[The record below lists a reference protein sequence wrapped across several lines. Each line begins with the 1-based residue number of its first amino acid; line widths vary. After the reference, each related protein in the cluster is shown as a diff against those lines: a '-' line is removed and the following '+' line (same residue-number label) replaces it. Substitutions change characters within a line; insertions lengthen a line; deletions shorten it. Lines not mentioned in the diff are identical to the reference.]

1 MTVTRAVERR
11 LPSRRPSLSLL
22 PSLGACLLVTALD
35 LLFDA
40 VDQLVALLLIGPFLA
55 STRLGVRPTA
65 AVCGTALVLGLV
77 LGASAGNLVGPAFA
91 VRWSGL
97 FLGCV
102 LAVQAAR
109 RHALRTTLD
118 RSRKV
123 ARATQEALL
132 RPVSA
137 TLDGTRVCTRYHSAT
152 RESDLSGDVYDV
164 AVTPYGLRLLV
175 GDVRGHDLDSLRLAA
190 ATLAAFRDLAPLAP
204 HLPRLAADLD
214 ARLGPEFG
222 PEDFVTVVLA
232 EFAPGEL
239 RLVNCGHPTPLRVG
253 AGLDLLEPGEP
264 APPLGLGPRPS
275 QYSHRL
281 DDGDRV
287 LFYTDGL
294 TEARDRDGTPF
305 RLLDEA
311 ARTLRDPLPEKA
323 LDALHAR
330 LTAHIG
336 RLPTDDLTLVLCL
349 PELAGAPPP
358 VTDGMLRGSQR

>member
-1 MTVTRAVERR
+1 MTTTRAVGRR
-11 LPSRRPSLSLL
+11 PPSRRTALSLL
-22 PSLGACLLVTALD
+22 PSLGACLLVTAAD
-35 LLFDA
+35 LLFDT
-40 VDQLVALLLIGPFLA
+40 VHHLVALLLVGPFLA
-55 STRLGVRPTA
+55 STRLGARPTA
-65 AVCGTALVLGLV
+65 VVCGVALLLGLA
-77 LGASAGNLVGPAFA
+77 LGATEGDLLVPDFA

-102 LAVQAAR
+102 LAVQGSR
-109 RHALRTTLD
+109 RHTVVRRALD
-118 RSRKV
+118 RSREV
-123 ARATQEALL
+123 ARATQGALL

-137 TLDGTRVCTRYHSAT
+137 TLAGTLVCTRYHSAT

-164 AVTPYGLRLLV
+164 VVTPYGLRLLV

-214 ARLGPEFG
+214 ARLAPELG

-239 RLVNCGHPTPLRVG
+239 RLVNCGHPAPLRVG
-253 AGLDLLEPGEP
+253 AGLDLLEPGES

-275 QYSHRL
+275 QYRHRL
-281 DDGDRV
+281 DHGDRI

-294 TEARDRDGTPF
+294 TEARDHDGTPF
-305 RLLDEA
+305 PLLDEA
-311 ARTLRDPLPEKA
+311 AGALRDPLPERA
-323 LDALHAR
+323 LATLHAR

-336 RLPTDDLTLVLCL
+336 RPPADDLTLVLCR
-349 PELAGAPPP
+349 PELAGAPLP
-358 VTDGMLRGSQR
+358 VTDGVLRNS